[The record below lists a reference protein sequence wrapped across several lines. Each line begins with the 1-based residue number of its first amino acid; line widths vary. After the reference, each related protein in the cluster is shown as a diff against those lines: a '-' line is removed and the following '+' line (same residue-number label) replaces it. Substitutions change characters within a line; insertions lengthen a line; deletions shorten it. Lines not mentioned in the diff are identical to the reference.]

1 MLYLPI
7 TASWILSRRAQRLY
21 RLCAIASA
29 GFLLWLIAM
38 PVVLRFATFGRLGMA
53 SLLVKLALW
62 PCIAGAAILRVAM
75 WYFWFTFDQSHWM
88 KKTLWFVVQFFSY
101 SFGTPLYYFFGYR
114 RNPALAGRAQP

>member
-1 MLYLPI
+1 MLYLSI
-7 TASWILSRRAQRLY
+7 TASWILSRGAQCLY
-21 RLCAIASA
+21 LACSIANL
-29 GFLLWLIAM
+29 GLFLLMIAK
-38 PVVLRFATFGRLGMA
+38 PLSFWPFGRVTAGILEA
-53 SLLVKLALW
+53 KFILW
-62 PCIAGAAILRVAM
+62 PCILGAAVLRVAM